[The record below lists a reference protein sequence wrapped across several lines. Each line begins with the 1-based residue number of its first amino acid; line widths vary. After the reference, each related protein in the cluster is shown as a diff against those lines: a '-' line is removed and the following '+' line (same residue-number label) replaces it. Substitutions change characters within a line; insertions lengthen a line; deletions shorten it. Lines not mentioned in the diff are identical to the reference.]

1 MPQTIAL
8 FLFGDMIDKITR
20 VLLIWQSLPTIMVAS
35 AIFQGGPHGSLHCW
49 GGLSLCCRS
58 RICQGLPCSWQGKEV
73 SFGRFMVVTGSI
85 PLGQDMCPVGSLE
98 YRNNSKVVLVQI
110 TDRLSIVSQ
119 IYYIYV
125 YISRSDKKTAASMLH
140 VGWCCAAT
148 WLSII

>member
-1 MPQTIAL
+1 
-8 FLFGDMIDKITR
+8 
-20 VLLIWQSLPTIMVAS
+20 
-35 AIFQGGPHGSLHCW
+35 
-49 GGLSLCCRS
+49 
-58 RICQGLPCSWQGKEV
+58 
-73 SFGRFMVVTGSI
+73 MVVTGSI

-140 VGWCCAAT
+140 VG
-148 WLSII
+148 